1 MTASRPGSWPGA
13 RKRPPTRDEL
23 SLEGRAAR
31 AATPRSSHADWKPAG
46 NRADP
51 VQVLIDQAGA
61 RVPDLVPVRNGR
73 MLASPFAY
81 FRGCAA
87 MMAADLAGTPASGI
101 EVQLCGDA
109 HLSNFGGYASP

>member
-1 MTASRPGSWPGA
+1 MNTSPPGSWPGV
-13 RKRPPTRDEL
+13 RTKPPTRAEL
-23 SLEGRAAR
+23 SLEGRSAR
-31 AATPRSSHADWKPAG
+31 ADTPRSSHADWKPAG

-51 VQVLIDQAGA
+51 VQVLIDQAAA

-81 FRGCAA
+81 YRGCAA
-87 MMAADLAGTPASGI
+87 MMAADLAGTPTSGI

-109 HLSNFGGYASP
+109 HLSNFGGY